1 MSYSSFHSL
10 KHQVSNLDS
19 ALFFLVFC
27 WNIIA
32 LQCYISFYSIAKWS
46 HTYQFSHSV
55 VFNFMRSQG
64 LQHARLTC
72 PSPTLESAQI
82 HVCQISD
89 AIQLSH
95 PLWSPSH
102 PTFTLI
108 QHQGLFKWISSSHQ
122 VAKALEIQLQHQ
134 SFQWIVKTDFL

>member
-55 VFNFMRSQG
+55 VSNFMRPQG

-72 PSPTLESAQI
+72 PSPILESAQI
-82 HVCQISD
+82 HVCQVSD
-89 AIQLSH
+89 AIQPSH
-95 PLWSPSH
+95 PLWSTSH
-102 PTFTLI
+102 PTFTLY

-122 VAKALEIQLQHQ
+122 VAKALELQLQHQ
-134 SFQWIVKTDFL
+134 SFQWIVRTDFH